1 MNLKKKN
8 NLKIN
13 FMTKEQYD
21 AMSPEKKNAYGEAIA
36 KQGQAQSAALN
47 NPAFQESIKKQVGA
61 SQQVAKVEA
70 DKKAA
75 LAAAPVG
82 VMAKFKALSTPKKVA
97 IVAIPVVVI
106 GTILFFV
113 LRKKSK

>member
-1 MNLKKKN
+1 
-8 NLKIN
+8 
-13 FMTKEQYD
+13 MTKEQYD
-21 AMSPEKKNAYGEAIA
+21 AMSPEKKKAYGEAMA
-36 KQGQAQSAALN
+36 KQGRAQSAALN

-70 DKKAA
+70 DKKAAAAA